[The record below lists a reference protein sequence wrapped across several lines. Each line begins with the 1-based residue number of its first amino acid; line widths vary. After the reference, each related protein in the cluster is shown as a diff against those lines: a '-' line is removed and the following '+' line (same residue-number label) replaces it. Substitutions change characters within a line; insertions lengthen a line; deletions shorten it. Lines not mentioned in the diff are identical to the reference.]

1 MSKLYTIL
9 ITENNEA
16 IISISERLMQR
27 SKLVDTLHFL
37 TSPTYK
43 GRDMSDFTV
52 LLEYKLP
59 VSQEPHSEILT
70 LSDELYKENLE
81 YKLPVDT
88 SLTKEAG
95 QVEMQL
101 SFLKNEMDED
111 GNITQY
117 SRKISPCFVN
127 IIPVAAWSNMV
138 PDAELAAIDQRILK
152 LDAIANQLNEM
163 QDLAMDTKADDISYE
178 DNTIQ
183 LLANGKKIGTSHVL
197 DQQKEIDVI
206 EFGDGSENPDTPDDD
221 DHILVEF

>member
-1 MSKLYTIL
+1 MYTIL
-9 ITENNEA
+9 INENNEA
-16 IISISERLMQR
+16 IISIAERLMQR

-81 YKLPVDT
+81 YKLPIDT
-88 SLTKEAG
+88 SITKEAG
-95 QVEMQL
+95 QVEMQI
-101 SFLKNEMDED
+101 SFLKNEMNPD
-111 GNITQY
+111 GSITQY

-127 IIPVAAWSNMV
+127 IIPVSAWSNMI
-138 PDAELAAIDQRILK
+138 PDSELAAIDQRILK
-152 LDAIANQLNEM
+152 LDAIANQLGEM
-163 QDLAMDTKADDISYE
+163 QDVAMDTKADDISYE

-197 DQQKEIDVI
+197 DQQKEFDVI
-206 EFGDGSENPDTPDDD
+206 EFGDVSDDMESPDDD

>member
-1 MSKLYTIL
+1 
-9 ITENNEA
+9 
-16 IISISERLMQR
+16 MQR
-27 SKLVDTLHFL
+27 SKLVDTVHFL
-37 TSPTYK
+37 TAPTYK
-43 GRDMSDFTV
+43 GRNMSDFTV

-111 GNITQY
+111 GNVTQY
-117 SRKISPCFVN
+117 VRKISPCFVN
-127 IIPVAAWSNMV
+127 IISVAAWSNMV
-138 PDAELAAIDQRILK
+138 PDSELAAIDQRILK
-152 LDAIANQLNEM
+152 LDAIANQLGEM

-197 DQQKEIDVI
+197 DQQKEMDVI
-206 EFGDGSENPDTPDDD
+206 EFGDGDDSNTSDDD

>member
-1 MSKLYTIL
+1 MYTIL
-9 ITENNEA
+9 INENNEA
-16 IISISERLMQR
+16 IISIAERLMQR

-43 GRDMSDFTV
+43 GRNMSDFTV

-81 YKLPVDT
+81 YKLPIDT
-88 SLTKEAG
+88 SITKEAG
-95 QVEMQL
+95 QVEMQI
-101 SFLKNEMDED
+101 SFLKNEMNPD
-111 GNITQY
+111 GSITQY
-117 SRKISPCFVN
+117 SSKLSPCFVN
-127 IIPVAAWSNMV
+127 IIPVSAWSNMI
-138 PDAELAAIDQRILK
+138 PDSELAAIDQRILK
-152 LDAIANQLNEM
+152 LDAIANQLGEM
-163 QDLAMDTKADDISYE
+163 QDVAMDTKADDISYE

-197 DQQKEIDVI
+197 DQQKEFDVI
-206 EFGDGSENPDTPDDD
+206 EFGDVSDDTESPDDD

>member
-1 MSKLYTIL
+1 MYTIL

-16 IISISERLMQR
+16 IISIAERLMQR
-27 SKLVDTLHFL
+27 SKLVDTVHFL

-43 GRDMSDFTV
+43 GQNMSDFTV

-70 LSDELYKENLE
+70 LSNELYKENLE

-111 GNITQY
+111 GNVTQY
-117 SRKISPCFVN
+117 VRKISPCFVT
-127 IIPVAAWSNMV
+127 IVPVAAWSNMV
-138 PDAELAAIDQRILK
+138 PDSELAAIDQRILK
-152 LDAIANQLNEM
+152 LDAIANQLGEI
-163 QDLAMDTKADDISYE
+163 QDLALDTKADDISYE

-183 LLANGKKIGTSHVL
+183 LIANGKKIGTSHVL
-197 DQQKEIDVI
+197 DQQKEMEVT
-206 EFGDGSENPDTPDDD
+206 EFGNEENSNISNDSDYM
-221 DHILVEF
+221 LVEF

>member
-1 MSKLYTIL
+1 MYTIL
-9 ITENNEA
+9 INENNEA
-16 IISISERLMQR
+16 IVSIAERLMQR

-101 SFLKNEMDED
+101 SFLKNDMDED

-117 SRKISPCFVN
+117 VRKISPCFVN

-138 PDAELAAIDQRILK
+138 PDSELAAIDQRILK
-152 LDAIANQLNEM
+152 LDAIANQLGEM
-163 QDLAMDTKADDISYE
+163 QDLALDTKADDISYE

-197 DQQKEIDVI
+197 DQQKEMDVT
-206 EFGDGSENPDTPDDD
+206 EFGDEDDSNASND
-221 DHILVEF
+221 GDYILVEF

>member
-1 MSKLYTIL
+1 
-9 ITENNEA
+9 
-16 IISISERLMQR
+16 MQR
-27 SKLVDTLHFL
+27 SKLVDTVHFL
-37 TSPTYK
+37 TAPTYK
-43 GRDMSDFTV
+43 GRNMSDFTV

-111 GNITQY
+111 GNVTQY
-117 SRKISPCFVN
+117 VRKISPCFVN
-127 IIPVAAWSNMV
+127 IIPVSAWSNMV
-138 PDAELAAIDQRILK
+138 PDSELAAIDQRILK
-152 LDAIANQLNEM
+152 LDAIANQLGEM
-163 QDLAMDTKADDISYE
+163 QETVFDTKADDISYE

-183 LLANGKKIGTSHVL
+183 LIANGKKIGSSHVL
-197 DQQKEIDVI
+197 DQQKEMDVT
-206 EFGDGSENPDTPDDD
+206 EFGDDDNSNISD
-221 DHILVEF
+221 DSDYILVEF